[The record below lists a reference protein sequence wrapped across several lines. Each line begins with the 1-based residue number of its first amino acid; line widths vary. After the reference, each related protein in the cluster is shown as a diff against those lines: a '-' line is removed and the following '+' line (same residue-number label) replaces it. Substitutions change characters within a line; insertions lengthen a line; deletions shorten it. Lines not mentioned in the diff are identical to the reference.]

1 MTHTLHPQVETLL
14 RRYARDLA
22 QISPSENLDARIAD
36 LVAGQRGIRRIPPLR
51 HDARPR
57 WPVAANLAALAIA
70 AGVIIGVGLE
80 RSAHRSAQVAAAL
93 RDPGSPPA
101 DFSMWPAD
109 SIALQIPAEYSA
121 AGTLVAVDPQKQ
133 ATGKRYWID
142 VIVSNDGTL
151 RIEKVVPADTVKNT
165 NKGSRDGITFQTP

>member
-22 QISPSENLDARIAD
+22 QNSPSENLDARIGD
-36 LVAGQRGIRRIPPLR
+36 LVARHREIRKTPPMR
-51 HDARPR
+51 HF
-57 WPVAANLAALAIA
+57 PVAGWAVAASLAALAIV
-70 AGVIIGVGLE
+70 AGVLIGMSLE
-80 RSAHRSAQVAAAL
+80 RRAHKAAQVADAL

-109 SIALQIPAEYSA
+109 SVALQIPAEYSA
-121 AGTLVAVDPQKQ
+121 AGNLVAVDPAKQ

-151 RIEKVVPADTVKNT
+151 RIEKVVPADTVKNS
-165 NKGSRDGITFQTP
+165 NKGNRDGITFQNP

>member
-22 QISPSENLDARIAD
+22 QISPSENLDARIDD
-36 LVAGQRGIRRIPPLR
+36 LVAGHRGIRKLPPT
-51 HDARPR
+51 HPYAQPR
-57 WPVAANLAALAIA
+57 WAVAAGLAALAIA
-70 AGVIIGVGLE
+70 GGVIIGVCLE
-80 RSAHRSAQVAAAL
+80 RRAHPSSPVAAAL

-121 AGTLVAVDPQKQ
+121 AGTLVAVDPLKQ
-133 ATGKRYWID
+133 TTGKRYWID

-151 RIEKVVPADTVKNT
+151 RIEKVVPADTVKNQ
-165 NKGSRDGITFQTP
+165 NKGSRDGITLQTP